1 MAARPYRKG
10 QLRLTLVSIPV
21 EIFSAISSGASIA
34 FNQIHQ
40 PSGKRIKLESK
51 KTLELTQF
59 VDSNAID
66 PIYYEKPYY
75 VVPAD
80 DLAEEAFI
88 VPRAALRRRRKV
100 GLGQLATRGEWI
112 MVRLKPRAGEK
123 RENWLLPWRRMRL
136 LRGRT
141 SFETLQAAL

>member
-21 EIFSAISSGASIA
+21 EIFSATKSGASIA

-40 PSGKRIKLESK
+40 PSGKRIKLEKTLPGIGPVAIEDIVRGFEYAKGEYVILDETEIEGVKLESK
-51 KTLELTQF
+51 KTLELTQYI
-59 VDSNAID
+59 DSNAID

-80 DLAEEAFI
+80 DLAEECEI
-88 VPRAALRRRRKV
+88 AANIDPPNS
-100 GLGQLATRGEWI
+100 GA
-112 MVRLKPRAGEK
+112 
-123 RENWLLPWRRMRL
+123 
-136 LRGRT
+136 
-141 SFETLQAAL
+141 SH